1 MAFFKIRW
9 PGQQAAET
17 KSAKVARA
25 VRGETVEVMRRRAR
39 HRLMG
44 AALLVFVGVV
54 GFPLVFD
61 TQPRPIP
68 PALRRRLDLEQTQ
81 GLEVVR
87 VEEGRPAAQA
97 GLRQGDVI
105 VAAGGRPIQRYT
117 DLLAQLQGPA
127 IGRLLPLVALRNGE
141 RRTFTLVPVEAS

>member
-1 MAFFKIRW
+1 
-9 PGQQAAET
+9 
-17 KSAKVARA
+17 
-25 VRGETVEVMRRRAR
+25 
-39 HRLMG
+39 
-44 AALLVFVGVV
+44 
-54 GFPLVFD
+54 
-61 TQPRPIP
+61 
-68 PALRRRLDLEQTQ
+68 
-81 GLEVVR
+81 